1 MPQSNDTKIDLHIQ
15 DGTVVLKVTQTNSPP
30 RKDVVAT
37 RSNPPLLIE
46 SRLRFLVK
54 RFFDFIFDRFL
65 SICKS
70 LLQSK

>member
-1 MPQSNDTKIDLHIQ
+1 MPQSNDTKINLHIQ
-15 DGTVVLKVTQTNSPP
+15 DGTVVLKVTQTKSPP